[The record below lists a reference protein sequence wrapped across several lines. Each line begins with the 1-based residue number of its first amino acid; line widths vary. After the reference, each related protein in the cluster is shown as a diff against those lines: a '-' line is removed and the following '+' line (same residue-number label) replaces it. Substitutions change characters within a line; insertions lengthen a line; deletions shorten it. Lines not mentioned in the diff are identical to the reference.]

1 MADEPLS
8 NPQADAKEQ
17 PEAPGSLSVNDRV
30 VALLH
35 WARASRSRM
44 AVVGALGLTVL
55 GGIFS
60 VWSYLA
66 HLAVSDEAPISLEM
80 ALEALDNRDF
90 EEAKNLIG
98 LMQQQP
104 PDPND
109 FGGQLL
115 VLGAVKEFQ
124 AQGEWSAARQRAM
137 HLVAARYLQKARA
150 LEVPPERE
158 AQLVFLLG
166 QSLIRGNQPREGIAV
181 LNKALRNKEM
191 PATKL
196 HALLAEANLALP
208 DPDYEATLRH
218 NAALLAD
225 PALTDEQRNDA
236 LVIRAEVL
244 EQLGQLD
251 EANKLLEQLQNDPSR
266 KAVVQGLT
274 GRFAVAAAQGL
285 PEESPER
292 RNLLKQ
298 ALEALREAQRLDP
311 ASGELTRR
319 AMYWIGKCYEL
330 QGDPTAAMVEYDR
343 IGKLYSDTPE
353 SLVATLAKA
362 DLNRFS
368 GNRSLALAGYRS
380 VLETVGDPVTYFNPL
395 LSMTELKKRLV
406 SAHASFVESHEFEEA
421 LTLLEQFTLLYEQV
435 EVIRMR
441 GQTHEQWGFELLKN
455 ASDQPRRRAEG
466 MAKEGRYHLRAAGR
480 AYESLAYARFAT
492 REFTDDLWLAAEYYY
507 LGQNYTHAARVLEEY
522 LHYEAER
529 RNAAALLRLGQC
541 LLTSDKT
548 ARAIQAL
555 EQCIEMFPR
564 DVAVY
569 QARLECVRAYLQ
581 ENRAQ
586 EAEQLL
592 LTNLTGDALAPQ
604 SPEWRDSLF
613 ALGQLLHDTGRNRE
627 AILKLEEAVIR
638 YPDAPQALMA
648 RYTIARSFHS
658 AAEGPA
664 QNVLDAKTENERQK
678 NRRLRDQNLAGSL
691 ENYLLVQRMITLEGH
706 GENSSL
712 KRSLLRNCYMM
723 QGSVLFQLRR
733 YEEARKAYANVST
746 LYQNEPFVLESF
758 VHIANCWRRLNQPIK
773 ARGTIEQAKL
783 VLQRLPPDTDF
794 KIATNFDKQYWQILL
809 SEMSKW

>member
-1 MADEPLS
+1 MADEPHS
-8 NPQADAKEQ
+8 KPQAADSEQ
-17 PEAPGSLSVNDRV
+17 PEFTGSHRLHDRI

-35 WARASRSRM
+35 WGRASRLRM
-44 AVVGALGLTVL
+44 ALVGASALTVL
-55 GGIFS
+55 GGVFS
-60 VWSYLA
+60 LWSYLA
-66 HLAVSDEAPISLEM
+66 HLAVNDAEPVTLAM
-80 ALEALDNRDF
+80 ALEALDRREF

-98 LMQQQP
+98 LMQQQSQ
-104 PDPND
+104 DPND
-109 FGGQLL
+109 FGGALF

-137 HLVAARYLQKARA
+137 HLIAARYLQQARA
-150 LEVPPERE
+150 LEVPRERE

-166 QSLIRGNQPREGIAV
+166 QSLIKGNQPRDGIAV

-191 PATKL
+191 PATKIN
-196 HALLAEANLALP
+196 ALLAEANLALP
-208 DPDYEATLRH
+208 DPDYAATLRH
-218 NAALLAD
+218 NEALLAD
-225 PALTDEQRNDA
+225 PTLTDEQKSDA
-236 LVIRAEVL
+236 LVLRAEVL
-244 EQLGQLD
+244 GQLGQID
-251 EANKLLEQLQNDPSR
+251 EARKLIEQLAGDQSR
-266 KAVVQGLT
+266 QAMVKSLT
-274 GRFAVAAAQGL
+274 GRLAIAAAQEL
-285 PEESPER
+285 PEGSLER
-292 RNLLKQ
+292 QTLLQQ
-298 ALEALREAQRLDP
+298 ALDALRESQRLDP
-311 ASGELTRR
+311 LSGELTRR
-319 AMYWIGKCYEL
+319 AMYWIGKCYEM
-330 QGDPTAAMVEYDR
+330 QGDHVEAMAEYDR
-343 IGKLYSDTPE
+343 IGKLYGDTAE
-353 SLVATLAKA
+353 SLAATLAKA

-380 VLETVGDPVTYFNPL
+380 VLETVGDPVTYYNPL
-395 LSMTELKKRLV
+395 LSLAELKKRLL

-421 LTLLEQFTLLYEQV
+421 LTLLEQFTLIFDQV
-435 EVIRMR
+435 EVIQVR
-441 GQTHEQWGFELLKN
+441 GQTHEQWGLELLKR
-455 ASDQPRRRAEG
+455 ATDQPRRRSESLAT
-466 MAKEGRYHLRAAGR
+466 EGRYHLRAAGR

-492 REFTDDLWLAAEYYY
+492 REFTDDLWLAAEYYF

-541 LLTSDKT
+541 LLTVDNMVS
-548 ARAIQAL
+548 AIQAL
-555 EQCIEMFPR
+555 EQCIEMYPR

-581 ENRAQ
+581 QNRQ
-586 EAEQLL
+586 EEAEQLL
-592 LTNLTGDALAPQ
+592 LKNLTGDSLTPE

-613 ALGQLLHDTGRNRE
+613 ALGQLLHDRGRYRE

-658 AAEGPA
+658 AAEKPA

-678 NRRLRDQNLAGSL
+678 NRKLRDQNLEGAL

-706 GENSSL
+706 GENSAL
-712 KRSLLRNCYMM
+712 RRSLLRNCYMM

-758 VHIANCWRRLNQPIK
+758 VHIANCWRRLNQPVK

-783 VLQRLPPDTDF
+783 VLQRLPADTDF
-794 KIATNFDKQYWQILL
+794 KLATNFDRQYWQILL
-809 SEMSKW
+809 NEMSKW